1 MHIVYNMLDL
11 ADLEKKKLQ
20 KMVFILNALDDGWS
34 VKKSNDSYIFTKK
47 HEGKKEIFK
56 EEYLETFL
64 LSNMKGL
71 L

>member
-1 MHIVYNMLDL
+1 MGVIDS
-11 ADLEKKKLQ
+11 DSDKKKLQ

-64 LSNMKGL
+64 ITNMKGL